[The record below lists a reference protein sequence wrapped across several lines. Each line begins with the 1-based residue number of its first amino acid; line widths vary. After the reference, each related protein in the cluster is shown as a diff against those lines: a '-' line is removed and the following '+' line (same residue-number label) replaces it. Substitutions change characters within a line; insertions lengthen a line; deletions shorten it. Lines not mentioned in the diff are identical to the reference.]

1 LPLQAPDRFPLL
13 LAAADIHLVVQRRQ
27 ASDLVMPSKLGNIMA
42 AGRPFIATALA
53 ETELGRVTLTSKAGL
68 LTPPEDAG
76 HLAQAIVNL
85 AGDQEGRRKM
95 GRQARKF
102 AEASWGRDKILAE
115 WEQLLYRLV
124 NQAGRGGARI

>member
-1 LPLQAPDRFPLL
+1 LQAQDRFPLL

-53 ETELGRVTLTSKAGL
+53 ETELGRVTLTSQAGV

-76 HLAQAIVNL
+76 SLAQAIVNL

-102 AEASWGRDKILAE
+102 AEAGWGRDKILAD

-124 NQAGRGGARI
+124 NQAGKGRGRN